1 MGPDVFSSSLSE
13 WFMDRTST
21 ACDGTS
27 IVFEYVQPQSF
38 AGPID
43 GNKISLSTYTIL
55 CRVEY
60 KHKKTEYHAFV
71 FEADYVNKEKKVKG
85 AIIDNQSHNMLTG
98 IQESD
103 VRDVDSMRRVCL
115 KLYGGVTK
123 FTHCWEVIK
132 ECNI

>member
-1 MGPDVFSSSLSE
+1 M
-13 WFMDRTST
+13 
-21 ACDGTS
+21 
-27 IVFEYVQPQSF
+27 
-38 AGPID
+38 
-43 GNKISLSTYTIL
+43 
-55 CRVEY
+55 
-60 KHKKTEYHAFV
+60 

-103 VRDVDSMRRVCL
+103 VRDVDSMGRVCL

-132 ECNI
+132 ECNRQLIHYILWLKVSIIYNYVFSSRCKLISYLT